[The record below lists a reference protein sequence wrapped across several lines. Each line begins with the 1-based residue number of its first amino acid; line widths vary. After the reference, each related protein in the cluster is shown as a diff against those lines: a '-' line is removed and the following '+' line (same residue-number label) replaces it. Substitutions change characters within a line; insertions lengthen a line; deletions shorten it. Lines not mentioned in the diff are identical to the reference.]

1 MAAAI
6 RDVSIDEDMP
16 DDTNAIQAECSLN
29 LQAQAHRD
37 RFAAANKRQIKKAR
51 RARALGENGMDLF
64 LVLVAGTGAWTA
76 DRQPI
81 GRMTDTH
88 VPLGL
93 CC

>member
-29 LQAQAHRD
+29 LQTKAHRG

-51 RARALGENGMDLF
+51 RARALGENGIDYFWSSL
-64 LVLVAGTGAWTA
+64 LVPVPGLPIGNPLVA
-76 DRQPI
+76 
-81 GRMTDTH
+81 
-88 VPLGL
+88 
-93 CC
+93 